1 MELINGIL
9 ALLLA
14 IILVIAIFKIQ
25 RYNDYMASLEAR
37 LDHVENLIKENKHG
51 RRKESRCR
59 KKLKRSQTH
68 G

>member
-14 IILVIAIFKIQ
+14 IILVIAIVKIQ
-25 RYNDYMASLEAR
+25 KYNDNMASLEAR

-51 RRKESRCR
+51 DNKQQSRWI
-59 KKLKRSQTH
+59 SNSS
-68 G
+68 

>member
-14 IILVIAIFKIQ
+14 IILVIAIVKIQ
-25 RYNDYMASLEAR
+25 RYNVHMASLEAR

-51 RRKESRCR
+51 NTKE
-59 KKLKRSQTH
+59 
-68 G
+68 

>member
-14 IILVIAIFKIQ
+14 IILVIAIVKIQ
-25 RYNDYMASLEAR
+25 RYNDHMASFEAR

-51 RRKESRCR
+51 DNK
-59 KKLKRSQTH
+59 
-68 G
+68 

>member
-14 IILVIAIFKIQ
+14 IILVISIVKIQ
-25 RYNDYMASLEAR
+25 KYNDHMASLEAR

-51 RRKESRCR
+51 DNK
-59 KKLKRSQTH
+59 
-68 G
+68 